1 MIILGLTGSIGMGKS
16 TATRMFRRYGV
27 PVFDAD
33 AEVHKLQGPGGKALP
48 AIEAAFPGTTGPA
61 GLNRQ
66 KLGAIVFG
74 NPEALRRLEKIIHPM
89 VYQVRRHWLQTQARA
104 RRPLVVLDVPLL
116 FEGRANR
123 VCDAT
128 AVVSAPFHIQRRRVL
143 ARPGMTEEKF
153 LQIIA
158 KQMPD
163 REKRL
168 RADFI
173 IPSGLGLAPANMA
186 VERII
191 RCLRTQKARQWP
203 PRQPGWKARRR
214 VRCAP

>member
-48 AIEAAFPGTTGPA
+48 AIEAAFPGTTGPE

-74 NPEALRRLEKIIHPM
+74 NPQALRQLEKIIHPM

-116 FEGRANR
+116 FEGKADRA
-123 VCDAT
+123 CDAT

-153 LQIIA
+153 LQIVA

-163 REKRL
+163 REKRR

-173 IPSGLGLAPANMA
+173 IPSGLGLAPANAA

-191 RCLRTQKARQWP
+191 RCLHGRKAGQWP

-214 VRCAP
+214 VI

>member
-16 TATRMFRRYGV
+16 TATRMFRRHGV

-33 AEVHKLQGPGGKALP
+33 AVVHRLQGPGGKALP
-48 AIEAAFPGTTGPA
+48 LIEAAFPGTTGPE

-66 KLGAIVFG
+66 KLGAMVFG
-74 NPEALRRLEKIIHPM
+74 NPAALKRLEAIIHPM
-89 VYQVRRHWLQTQARA
+89 VHAARQNWLAAQARA

-116 FEGRANR
+116 FESGGWR

-128 AVVSAPFHIQRRRVL
+128 AVVTAPFHIQRQRVL
-143 ARPGMTEEKF
+143 SRPGMTEEKF
-153 LQIIA
+153 RQILA

-163 REKRL
+163 REKRS

-173 IPSGLGLAPANMA
+173 IPSGLGLAPANAA

-191 RCLRTQKARQWP
+191 RCLRGRKARQWP

-214 VRCAP
+214 GQCR